1 MVVRPDLCRWKA
13 PVSSLLD
20 LLSPQHRRSPVL
32 RTTEAA
38 ECGLACMAMIAAHH
52 GHEVDLNGLR
62 QRFSVSMSG
71 LTLRGLMSIADT
83 LTLSTR
89 AVRVEIDGLREL
101 PLPAVLHWN
110 LNHFVVLDRVDS
122 RGVIVRD
129 PAIGRQ
135 RLSWAEVSDHFTGV
149 ALEVSPAADFKK
161 VYARQSVKLTDLWD
175 RMDGFWPALLQVLGV
190 TLALQV
196 VAFTLPFQMQ
206 LVIDEG
212 ILRSDLGIISVVA
225 LSFAGIYILQ
235 ALIEILRGWLLLLFG
250 QLLSYQL
257 VGNVVR
263 HLMRLPSDWFEKR
276 AIGDIISRITSATT
290 IQDILTKGV
299 VAALIDGVMAIASV
313 AILIAYSPLL
323 AIVVISAVALNA
335 LVAAAFFPRLRALN
349 ERQIVERAREQTQLM
364 ENTRAATTIK
374 VMGREAEREATWRNL
389 FARTINASLS
399 LGKNQTSLSS
409 IQSMITGLQTVIV
422 IYLGSRFIIG
432 GEGFSI
438 GMLVAFLSFR
448 QTFTDRTVGL
458 INQAIE
464 FRYIGLHLDRLTDIV
479 TYQAEDAV
487 EHPGYKSQVGGR
499 ISVDRV
505 SFRYGE
511 ADRFVLEELSLD
523 IAPGEFVAITGP
535 SGGGKTTL
543 LKLLLGLQLPSSGS
557 ICLDD
562 HEATPAR
569 WRAWR
574 SQLGVVAQ
582 DDRLL
587 SGSIADNISFFDPD
601 MDIDLVVSAAAA
613 AQVHSEILRMPMQ
626 YQSLIGDM
634 GSSLSGGQRQRVLLA
649 RALYRKPRILILDE
663 GTANLDVAT
672 EELIAD
678 ILSQMT
684 ITRIVVAHRP
694 ALLNRADRV
703 LELAG
708 GRLTH
713 AAPS

>member
-1 MVVRPDLCRWKA
+1 M
-13 PVSSLLD
+13 SSLLD

-135 RLSWAEVSDHFTGV
+135 RLSWAEVSDNFTGV

-161 VYARQSVKLTDLWD
+161 VYALQSVKLTDLWD

-212 ILRSDLGIISVVA
+212 ILRSDLGILSVVA

-313 AILIAYSPLL
+313 AILISYSPLL
-323 AIVVISAVALNA
+323 AVVVISAVALNA

-389 FARTINASLS
+389 FVRTINASLS
-399 LGKNQTSLSS
+399 LGKHQTSLSS
-409 IQSMITGLQTVIV
+409 FQSMITGLQTVVV
-422 IYLGSRFIIG
+422 IYLGSRLIIG

-487 EHPGYKSQVGGR
+487 EQPGYKSQVGGR

-511 ADRFVLEELSLD
+511 ADKFVLEELSLD
-523 IAPGEFVAITGP
+523 ISPGEFVAITGP

-543 LKLLLGLQLPSSGS
+543 LKLLLGLQPPSSGS

-574 SQLGVVAQ
+574 AQLGVVAQ

-601 MDIDLVVSAAAA
+601 MDSDLVVSAAAA
-613 AQVHSEILRMPMQ
+613 AQVHSDILRMPMQ

-649 RALYRKPRILILDE
+649 RALYRQPRILILDE

-678 ILSQMT
+678 ILSHMT

-694 ALLNRADRV
+694 ALLSRADRV

>member
-1 MVVRPDLCRWKA
+1 M
-13 PVSSLLD
+13 SSLLD
-20 LLSPQHRRSPVL
+20 LLSPRHRRSPVL

-122 RGVIVRD
+122 RGIIVRD

-175 RMDGFWPALLQVLGV
+175 RMDGFWPALLQVVGV
-190 TLALQV
+190 TIALQV

-212 ILRSDLGIISVVA
+212 ILRSDLGILSVVA

-399 LGKNQTSLSS
+399 LGKHQTSLSS
-409 IQSMITGLQTVIV
+409 IQSMITGLQTVVV

-487 EHPGYKSQVGGR
+487 EQPGYKSQVGGR

-511 ADRFVLEELSLD
+511 VDRFVLEELSLD
-523 IAPGEFVAITGP
+523 ISQGEFVAITGP

-543 LKLLLGLQLPSSGS
+543 LKLLLGLQPPSSGS
-557 ICLDD
+557 ISLDG

-574 SQLGVVAQ
+574 GQLGVVAQ

-601 MDIDLVVSAAAA
+601 MDMDLVVSAAAA
-613 AQVHSEILRMPMQ
+613 AQVHSDILRMPMQ

-678 ILSQMT
+678 ILSHMT

-694 ALLNRADRV
+694 ALLSRADRV

>member
-1 MVVRPDLCRWKA
+1 M
-13 PVSSLLD
+13 SSLLD

-161 VYARQSVKLTDLWD
+161 VYARQSLKLTDLWD
-175 RMDGFWPALLQVLGV
+175 KMDGFWPALLQVLGV

-212 ILRSDLGIISVVA
+212 ILRSDLGLLAVVA

-299 VAALIDGVMAIASV
+299 IAALIDGVMALASV

-335 LVAAAFFPRLRALN
+335 LIAAAFFPRLRALN

-399 LGKNQTSLSS
+399 LGKHQTSLSS
-409 IQSMITGLQTVIV
+409 LQSMITGLQTVIV
-422 IYLGSRFIIG
+422 IYLGSRFIID

-487 EHPGYKSQVGGR
+487 EQPGYKSQVRGR
-499 ISVDRV
+499 ISVDRL

-511 ADRFVLEELSLD
+511 VDRFVLEELSLD

-543 LKLLLGLQLPSSGS
+543 LKLLLGLQPPSSGS
-557 ICLDD
+557 IRLDD
-562 HEATPAR
+562 HDATPAR

-574 SQLGVVAQ
+574 GQLGVVAQ

-601 MDIDLVVSAAAA
+601 MDIDLVESAAAA
-613 AQVHSEILRMPMQ
+613 AQVHSDILRMPMQ

-649 RALYRKPRILILDE
+649 RALYRQPRILILDE

-694 ALLNRADRV
+694 ALLSRADRV

-708 GRLTH
+708 GRLTQ
-713 AAPS
+713 AAHS